1 MNKYIFKTTATMKP
15 YNEEKWWID
24 PGIIREKTIEAENVN
39 QALEKYKEIV
49 EEKEFV
55 IISANALKTKEPMYV
70 DAKPGTPKQVGYVI
84 TGKTFFDNDNGN
96 YTEQYIDLWVEILT
110 VIDTEF

>member
-24 PGIIREKTIEAENVN
+24 PKIIGEKTIKAENVN

-55 IISANALKTKEPMYV
+55 TISANALKTKEPMYV
-70 DAKPGTPKQVGYVI
+70 DAKPGTPKQVGYVV
-84 TGKTFFDNDNGN
+84 TGKTSFDNDTGN
-96 YTEQYIDLWVEILT
+96 YTEQYIDLWIEILT
-110 VIDTEF
+110 VIDTKF

>member
-1 MNKYIFKTTATMKP
+1 
-15 YNEEKWWID
+15 
-24 PGIIREKTIEAENVN
+24 
-39 QALEKYKEIV
+39 
-49 EEKEFV
+49 
-55 IISANALKTKEPMYV
+55 MYV